1 MQVSDRFVNFLAS
14 WEGERL
20 EAYQVQGESFW
31 TIGVGHTGKVG
42 GIPIHKGMKITRAKS
57 RELLKLDLMR
67 FENAVMRLVPLRWRR
82 SRRRFET
89 CVSLAFNMGE
99 EILTASAP
107 LTTFGL
113 ALRAPTVTD
122 TNIRRACRAIRLY
135 NKGGS
140 PLRVMEGLVRRRDA
154 EAHLFMRGEY
164 QNN

>member
-1 MQVSDRFVNFLAS
+1 MEVSDRFVNFLAS

-20 EAYQVQGESFW
+20 EAYQVQGENFW

-42 GIPIHKGMKITRAKS
+42 GVPIHKGMKITRAKS

-99 EILTASAP
+99 EILTSSAP

-113 ALRAPTVTD
+113 AVHAPAVTD
-122 TNIRRACRAIRLY
+122 TSIRRACRAIRLY